1 MIERYR
7 LEKMS
12 ALFSDEVK
20 FRTYFDVEIAAME
33 AFFEMGKI
41 PKKDVDNV
49 KQNGRID
56 LERIQQLEKETKH
69 DVIAFTRALSETL
82 GEEKKW
88 VHYGLTSMDV
98 VDTALG
104 VIYQRANDILI
115 EDIKRFLAL
124 LKDKAY
130 EYRKT
135 YTIGRTHGIHADVT
149 VFGLKFA
156 LYYDEF
162 RRHLERFITVRK
174 RIEVGKLSGAVGTF
188 AYTSP
193 ALQDRVC
200 ELLGLESVNISTQTL
215 QRDRHAEYLSVL
227 VLMASSIEKIATEI
241 RHLQRTEVREVSEYF
256 SKDQK
261 GSSAMPHKKNPIASE
276 NMTGCARIM
285 RGYLQPVFENIA
297 LWHERDIS
305 HSSVERVVLPDALML
320 MNYMFDRF
328 TKVIQTLV
336 VDEDQM
342 LKNLGLSQ
350 GVIYSQ
356 HVLTALIDQ
365 GLSREEAYDLIQP
378 LAIKAYQEKIDFEK
392 LVKED
397 TKIIS
402 VLDIATI
409 DRCFDLDQ
417 VLKHV
422 DTIYERVFKEASS

>member
-82 GEEKKW
+82 GDEKKW
-88 VHYGLTSMDV
+88 VHYGLTSTDV

-115 EDIKRFLAL
+115 EDIQRFLAV

-174 RIEVGKLSGAVGTF
+174 CIEVGKLSGAVGTF

-320 MNYMFDRF
+320 MNYMFNRF

-342 LKNLGLSQ
+342 LKNLGLTQ

-422 DTIYERVFKEASS
+422 DTIYERVFKEARS

>member
-82 GEEKKW
+82 GDEKKW
-88 VHYGLTSMDV
+88 VHYGLTSTDV

-115 EDIKRFLAL
+115 EDIQRFLAV

-162 RRHLERFITVRK
+162 RRHLKRFITVRK

-328 TKVIQTLV
+328 TKVVQTLV

-342 LKNLGLSQ
+342 LKNLGLTQ

-422 DTIYERVFKEASS
+422 DTIYERVFKEARS